1 MGHSCIFVNAH
12 PSASARVYI
21 QLYDLCV
28 TNVPST
34 VVTYLPGAIV
44 QHTWSPLAPKICWQR
59 RIPLLLLF
67 TENQIKLILRP
78 SAEHIHYLFNNCTS
92 HPPTNFPNSSEFS
105 FSRNNLLH
113 PSPAH
118 QLNSITFLPPVPLP
132 LFSFLPPFQPART
145 HPSRMLVVRPLNQ
158 RKVGRATAGPA

>member
-12 PSASARVYI
+12 PSASAPVYI

-78 SAEHIHYLFNNCTS
+78 SAEHIHYLFNNCT
-92 HPPTNFPNSSEFS
+92 HPPTSPTPLSFHFQEITFSTLLLLTSSTQSPSCLLSPSPSFLFFPP
-105 FSRNNLLH
+105 FSRLAPIRQECSSSDL
-113 PSPAH
+113 
-118 QLNSITFLPPVPLP
+118 SI
-132 LFSFLPPFQPART
+132 R
-145 HPSRMLVVRPLNQ
+145 
-158 RKVGRATAGPA
+158 GR